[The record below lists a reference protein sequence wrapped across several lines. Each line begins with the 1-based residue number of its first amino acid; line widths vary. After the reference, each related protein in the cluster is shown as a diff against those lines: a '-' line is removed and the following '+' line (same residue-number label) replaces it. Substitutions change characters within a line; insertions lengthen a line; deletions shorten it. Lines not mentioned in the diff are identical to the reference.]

1 VIPVVVGPRVMANGD
16 ITINT
21 NRFPESFHSGV
32 AACVLAALLGLC
44 LPPAVHA
51 SSSVAEPSAHM
62 VAPATVL
69 MRRATDRLFADIAT
83 HREVLG
89 DPQKRRALVKRHVA
103 EHVDFY
109 GIARR
114 VLGKHW
120 RRASSAQRERFRVEL
135 KAIIFTAFADLLIT
149 EEASLEFGT
158 PRDKSNQKRVSI
170 PSKFRTSN
178 RMPMDVRF
186 RLENS
191 TDGWKLYDLV
201 IEGVSLVTTY
211 RAAIDAEIRSKGL
224 VELINSLAHK
234 NAKFAPK
241 GS

>member
-1 VIPVVVGPRVMANGD
+1 MVVGPKVMANGD
-16 ITINT
+16 ITIKT
-21 NRFPESFHSGV
+21 NSFPENLHSGV
-32 AACVLAALLGLC
+32 AACVLTALLGLFC
-44 LPPAVHA
+44 LPPVHA
-51 SSSVAEPSAHM
+51 SSSVAEPSARI
-62 VAPATVL
+62 VPPATVL
-69 MRRATDRLFADIAT
+69 IRQATDRLFADIAT

-120 RRASSAQRERFRVEL
+120 RRASSTQRERFRVEL
-135 KAIIFTAFADLLIT
+135 EAMIFRAFADLLIT
-149 EEASLEFGT
+149 EEASFEFGT

-170 PSKFRTSN
+170 PSKFRTLN
-178 RMPMDVRF
+178 RRPMDVRF
-186 RLENS
+186 RLANS

-224 VELINSLAHK
+224 VELINSLARK
-234 NAKFAPK
+234 NAKFTRK
-241 GS
+241 RS